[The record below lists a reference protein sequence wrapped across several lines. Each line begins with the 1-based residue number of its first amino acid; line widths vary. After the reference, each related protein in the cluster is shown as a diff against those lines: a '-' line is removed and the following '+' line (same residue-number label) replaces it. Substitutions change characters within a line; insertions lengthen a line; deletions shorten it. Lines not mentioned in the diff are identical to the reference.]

1 MLLLVLVPV
10 AVAVALLVPGRRV
23 GLAGFAV
30 GAGTLLGA
38 FVALVAIAP
47 GVLDGTVRS
56 ATYEWVPAL
65 GLSFAFRLDGFGW
78 FMAVIVTGIGAL
90 VFAYSAVYFR
100 DHHGHASRP
109 DVGRIAGLLLM
120 FAASM
125 LGLVLADG
133 FFTLFC
139 FWELTSVT
147 SFLLIGIDDRS
158 AKARSAAQRALLVTA
173 LGGLALL
180 AGLVLLGQQSGTT
193 TLSGLVADPPGGTIV
208 TVALVLVL
216 IGAFAK
222 SAQFPLHFWL
232 PGAMAAPTPVSAYL
246 HSATM
251 VKAGI
256 VLIARLAPAFA
267 TVGPWRP
274 LVIAAGG
281 LSLLLGGWRALR
293 EQDAKLAL
301 AHGTVSQLGL
311 LVLLFGIGDP
321 KLTFAGTAMLLAH
334 ALFKAALFLVVGIVD
349 HSANTR
355 DLRRLTGLGRL
366 LPVLAVIAGAA
377 ALSMAAVIP
386 TFGFVAK
393 EAGLQG
399 LLDLDVGGWG
409 TVALVAF
416 VIGAVITVAYTTRL
430 FDQMF
435 GRGAPPRLAA
445 DDHAP
450 ATIVPD
456 LVHRPGPAF
465 LAPPALLA
473 ALSVAFGLA
482 AGLVGGIVAEIAGS
496 LDPASGS
503 KELLLWPGWK
513 PALFITVASWAV
525 GLAVAEGLRRRT
537 RAVDPPPVL
546 ATRVY
551 TWCYDGVLEASRRV
565 TAVSQSGSL
574 PVYVG
579 VILCTVVA
587 AVVYGAVE
595 GFPALDALPFADT
608 PLQAVLAIACGALG
622 VGVLTARRRFTAA
635 LLLGGSGY
643 ALALVFLAHG
653 APDLAVTQF
662 LVETLVIVMFLLVLQ
677 HLPDGFRPPPSWA
690 PRALRFGLA
699 AVVGISV
706 TVFAL
711 AVSSSRTEP
720 SVGRD
725 YVARSVAE
733 GGGRNVVN
741 VTLVDFRGFDTL
753 GEITVLAV
761 AAIGV
766 VNLVGHARREQR
778 RKRLADGT
786 DDRGPGG
793 AVADHDVGSRFRSA
807 ILSTTVRGIAPALG
821 AVAVFV
827 AARGHN
833 APGGG
838 FAGGLILATAIALG
852 YLAEG
857 RRAFRLRPTQPLVA
871 VGAGLLLSVGVAVT
885 PLLFG
890 GALLESAIVSVDVPA
905 VGPVKLVSSALFD
918 VGVMILVAGAVLAAM
933 AAFVG
938 AGGADPAD
946 DPVDGSGRDSGPG
959 PGAGTAGVGAGP
971 EGVR

>member
-1 MLLLVLVPV
+1 MLALVLVPV
-10 AVAVALLVPGRRV
+10 VVAAALLVPGRRV
-23 GLAGFAV
+23 GLGGFRV
-30 GAGTLLGA
+30 GACTLVA
-38 FVALVAIAP
+38 ALVALIVVAP
-47 GVLDGTVRS
+47 SVLDGDVRS
-56 ATYEWVPAL
+56 ETVEWVPAL
-65 GLSFAFRLDGFGW
+65 GLSFAFRLDGFAW
-78 FMAVIVTGIGAL
+78 FMAVVVTGIGAL

-109 DVGRIAGLLLM
+109 DVGRIAGLLLA
-120 FAASM
+120 FAAAM

-180 AGLVLLGQQSGTT
+180 AGLVLLGLESGVTT
-193 TLSGLVADPPGGTIV
+193 ISALVADPPGGTV
-208 TVALVLVL
+208 TTVALVLVL
-216 IGAFAK
+216 TGAFAK

-267 TVGPWRP
+267 PVGPWRP

-355 DLRRLTGLGRL
+355 DLRRLTGLGRV
-366 LPVLAVIAGAA
+366 LPGLAVIAGAA
-377 ALSMAAVIP
+377 GLSMAAVIP

-399 LLDLDVGGWG
+399 LLDLDIGGWG
-409 TVALVAF
+409 VMALVVF
-416 VIGAVITVAYTTRL
+416 VVGAVITVAYTARL
-430 FDQMF
+430 VDQMF
-435 GRGAPPRLAA
+435 GRGAPRPRVPGARM
-445 DDHAP
+445 P
-450 ATIVPD
+450 SPIVPG

-473 ALSVAFGLA
+473 TLSVVFGLA
-482 AGLVGGIVAEIAGS
+482 AGLVGEVVAEVAAS
-496 LDPASGS
+496 LDPASAS
-503 KELLLWPGWK
+503 KHLVLWPGLK
-513 PALFITVASWAV
+513 PALFVTVASWIV
-525 GLAVAEGLRRRT
+525 GLAVTEGLRRRARGT
-537 RAVDPPPVL
+537 DPRPVV

-551 TWCYDGVLEASRRV
+551 AWCYEGVLEASRRV

-587 AVVYGAVE
+587 AVVYAAVV
-595 GFPALDALPFADT
+595 GFPPLDSLPFADS
-608 PLQAVLAIACGALG
+608 PVQAVLAVACGALG
-622 VGVLTARRRFTAA
+622 VGVLTARRRFTGA

-643 ALALVFLAHG
+643 ALALVFLTHG

-699 AVVGISV
+699 AVVGVSV

-725 YVARSVAE
+725 YIARSVDE

-778 RKRLADGT
+778 RKRLPDGT
-786 DDRGPGG
+786 DDRTDDRWPGRPT
-793 AVADHDVGSRFRSA
+793 VVDHDVGSRFRSV

-821 AVAVFV
+821 AVALFV

-852 YLAEG
+852 YLADG
-857 RRAFRLRPTQPLVA
+857 RRAFRLRPSQPLLA
-871 VGAGLLLSVGVAVT
+871 VGIGLALSVAVAVT
-885 PLLFG
+885 PLAFG
-890 GALLESAIVSVDVPA
+890 GALLESAIVTVDVPA

-918 VGVMILVAGAVLAAM
+918 VGVMILVAGAVLSAM

-938 AGGADPAD
+938 AGGADP
-946 DPVDGSGRDSGPG
+946 DPDAERTGDAGDAA
-959 PGAGTAGVGAGP
+959 GAVG
-971 EGVR
+971 EVR